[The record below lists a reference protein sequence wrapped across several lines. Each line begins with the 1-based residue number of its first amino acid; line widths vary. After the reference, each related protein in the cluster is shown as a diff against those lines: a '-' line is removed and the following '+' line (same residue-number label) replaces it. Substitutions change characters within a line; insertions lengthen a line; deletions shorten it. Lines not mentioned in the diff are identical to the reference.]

1 MDEWESAAEIL
12 TKAKE
17 RIEQFGWQQG
27 AANPV
32 AVECMATA
40 MERAFKS
47 MDKSLVEFDHAKEA
61 LRRQIGKSYKITE
74 QSQSNDKNLSYW
86 GQLFVQWNDEPER
99 KVEEV
104 IEAFESAANLA
115 TQLSSS
121 SDE

>member
-74 QSQSNDKNLSYW
+74 QFTEQRQKLVLLGPTLCSM
-86 GQLFVQWNDEPER
+86 E
-99 KVEEV
+99 
-104 IEAFESAANLA
+104 
-115 TQLSSS
+115 
-121 SDE
+121 